1 MLTFRGLDNWV
12 DPCHFDKGDNFCH
25 FLSVFM
31 LLQQTPSA
39 KQSILKGKNLLPEGS
54 KFFPFRVDPF
64 AEEAHHFD
72 RLVSLES
79 VFIPLKY
86 LDARSPYH
94 TCPKILISPLN
105 FEPNIHWTSI
115 YGTGIVFIGSMCF
128 LGWVFIILFDEIL
141 NAHISIISPNI

>member
-25 FLSVFM
+25 FLSAFM

-39 KQSILKGKNLLPEGS
+39 KQSILKGKNLLPLGANSFLLELTPLQ
-54 KFFPFRVDPF
+54 KR
-64 AEEAHHFD
+64 HTHFD

-79 VFIPLKY
+79 IFIPLKY
-86 LDARSPYH
+86 LDTRSPYH
-94 TCPKILISPLN
+94 ICPKILISPLN
-105 FEPNIHWTSI
+105 LESNIHWTSI
-115 YGTGIVFIGSMCF
+115 YGTGIVFIGIMCF
-128 LGWVFIILFDEIL
+128 LGWVFIILYDEIL